1 MNILLVEDNPHDIFF
16 VQRALKIMEKP
27 VELNVVGDGEDALN
41 FLYHREPYTQAAQP
55 DLILLDL
62 TMPRKTGME
71 VLTEIEQDLHLKC
84 IPVIILTSSNNPRE
98 IDFCY
103 ELGAKACF
111 VKSTRLGELFT
122 LLKATVDFWGMCT
135 VHTLT
140 NAN

>member
-71 VLTEIEQDLHLKC
+71 VLTEIEQDL
-84 IPVIILTSSNNPRE
+84 TSSASRSLYSRVAIIPR
-98 IDFCY
+98 D
-103 ELGAKACF
+103 
-111 VKSTRLGELFT
+111 RL
-122 LLKATVDFWGMCT
+122 LL
-135 VHTLT
+135 
-140 NAN
+140 